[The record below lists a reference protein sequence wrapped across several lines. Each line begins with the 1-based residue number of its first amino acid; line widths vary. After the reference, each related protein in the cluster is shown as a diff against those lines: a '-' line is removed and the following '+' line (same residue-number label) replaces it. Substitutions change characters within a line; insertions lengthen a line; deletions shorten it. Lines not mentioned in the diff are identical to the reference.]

1 MRERATAALTTV
13 VVDDEQLACDELSY
27 LLNDFP
33 EVEVVATGSNGLQ
46 ALDLVQK
53 LEPELVFLDVNMPRK
68 NGQDCLKAIRKS
80 KKLQYLP
87 VIIISTHYD
96 NKMADALYKN
106 GAHFFIKKPDNLPD
120 LKILIREALQLLDEK
135 DKKQP
140 GRNRFVLNRELK
152 MKPDFN

>member
-1 MRERATAALTTV
+1 MRILLADDDADDWLLFQDAL
-13 VVDDEQLACDELSY
+13 DELS
-27 LLNDFP
+27 LPAVMTTVSQGQQLMD
-33 EVEVVATGSNGLQ
+33 
-46 ALDLVQK
+46 
-53 LEPELVFLDVNMPRK
+53 ELFAMEELPDVVFLDVNMPRK

>member
-1 MRERATAALTTV
+1 MKTKEMRILLADDDADDWLLFQDALDELGLPAVMTTV
-13 VVDDEQLACDELSY
+13 SQGQQLMDEL
-27 LLNDFP
+27 FAM
-33 EVEVVATGSNGLQ
+33 E
-46 ALDLVQK
+46 
-53 LEPELVFLDVNMPRK
+53 ELPDVVFLDVNMPRK

>member
-1 MRERATAALTTV
+1 MKTKEMRILLADDDADDWLLFQDALDEIGLPAVMTTV
-13 VVDDEQLACDELSY
+13 SQGQQLMDEL
-27 LLNDFP
+27 FAM
-33 EVEVVATGSNGLQ
+33 E
-46 ALDLVQK
+46 
-53 LEPELVFLDVNMPRK
+53 ELPDVVFLDVNMPRK